1 MSKSSKTKTKKSSQ
15 NTDGVIEVK
24 AILFLLFSAIS
35 LASLFFT
42 DQTGFLGRI
51 LNYIFGYLAGDRAW
65 TLPIFI
71 AIIAG
76 NLLYWKNIPLTNR
89 FWGLSTVLF
98 LIIVGHHIELVLQ
111 EELMSRGEIMRLGFD
126 LAIKGSGGGFLG
138 AIFSVISLLI
148 LGELGTLIL
157 LISSA
162 LVAFMLLTDT
172 TFTEGLTFIKKFLM
186 KCWNL
191 LLVTNEKIYSLYCR
205 LINLKDKLES
215 DSDNIEQDDNGHAE
229 KEQNNVLSFDEYK
242 KENKKDEQ
250 VDYPIVD
257 FEDNLKSQH
266 KNEDEKKAI
275 DSFMT
280 TESQTPQSNSI
291 TTFENE
297 SEKKDNEN
305 DYSYTFYSNDKS
317 HEDYKIPS
325 LDLLQKSS
333 QQGTDRTSRQ
343 ELTDKARLLESTLS
357 SFGVQAKVVKV
368 QRGPTIT
375 RYELQPERGVKVSK
389 IVNLSDDLAL
399 SLAAS
404 EIRIEAPIPGK
415 AAIGIE
421 VPNNVISPVYLR
433 EVLESQNFTG
443 SKSPLSIAIG
453 KDIAGE
459 PVVADLAKMPHLLI
473 AGATG
478 SGKSVSINS
487 LIASFLFKAKPDEVK
502 LLLIDPKVVELKS
515 FDGLPHLL
523 APVVTNPKNAAST
536 LKNIV
541 TEMENRYQLFAETGV
556 RDISRYNATEKPDD
570 TYPDKLPYIVVIIDE
585 LADLMMVAPTEVED
599 SIFRLAQMSRAA
611 GIHLV
616 LATQRP
622 SVDVITGVIKSNITS
637 RIAFSVTSQSDS
649 RTILDM
655 GGAEKLLGQGDMLFT
670 PMGTNKPVRLQ
681 GAFISDQEIDELA
694 SEVKSQAQPEYQEEL
709 IQDNIEQNDTK
720 DYDELL
726 PKAVE
731 LVLDTEQASISLVQ
745 RRLRVGY
752 TRAARLVDELE
763 AFGVIGGH
771 EGSKPRRII
780 MSEQEINELLDNLK

>member
-1 MSKSSKTKTKKSSQ
+1 
-15 NTDGVIEVK
+15 
-24 AILFLLFSAIS
+24 
-35 LASLFFT
+35 
-42 DQTGFLGRI
+42 
-51 LNYIFGYLAGDRAW
+51 
-65 TLPIFI
+65 
-71 AIIAG
+71 
-76 NLLYWKNIPLTNR
+76 
-89 FWGLSTVLF
+89 
-98 LIIVGHHIELVLQ
+98 
-111 EELMSRGEIMRLGFD
+111 MSRGEIMRLGFD